1 MLTGYLRL
9 SNICARSWRYRKTLK
24 LSCCSI
30 TSHSHSLKILKRDP
44 RLMIMSQYTTV
55 KMCKVAILRLLTPA
69 NRKLKTTL
77 KECNSSGSL
86 ENDRFYSLRSKN
98 LSTLS
103 KKYKLQKLTR
113 PRETLISIRAF
124 RAKITTTISV
134 NYSIKKSGGKTKL
147 KVSET

>member
-1 MLTGYLRL
+1 MLTGYPRL
-9 SNICARSWRYRKTLK
+9 SNICARSLRYRKTLK
-24 LSCCSI
+24 LSWCLI
-30 TSHSHSLKILKRDP
+30 TSHSHNLKILKRDP

-77 KECNSSGSL
+77 KECNSSGSS
-86 ENDRFYSLRSKN
+86 ENDQFCSLRSKN

-113 PRETLISIRAF
+113 LRETLISIRAF